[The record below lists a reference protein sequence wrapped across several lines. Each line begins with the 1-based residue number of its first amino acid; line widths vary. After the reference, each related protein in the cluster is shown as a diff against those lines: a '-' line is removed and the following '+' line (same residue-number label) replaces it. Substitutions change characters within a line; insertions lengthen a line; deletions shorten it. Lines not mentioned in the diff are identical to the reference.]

1 MPLTGAGWE
10 AFGQFVAALGMMAMV
25 VYLLPGVVA
34 LSPAWARRL
43 EILTF
48 ALIGV
53 AIILALGATVVWFL
67 GR

>member
-1 MPLTGAGWE
+1 MPFTDAGWD
-10 AFGQFVAALGMMAMV
+10 ALGRFVAALGMMAIV

-43 EILTF
+43 EVLTF

-53 AIILALGATVVWFL
+53 ALLVAVGASVAWFV